1 MSAAGHSVTALSSES
16 RQGLLRRYIRDGHKQ
31 VFGWFYPGAMLLM
44 ANLDAH
50 QKSQGIAGD
59 FCEIGVC
66 QGKSLI
72 QLCLMVR
79 DGERTFGFDSF
90 ARLDRP
96 NDEAKLHAN
105 LATHVRDLS
114 RVTVTKADSRDLTV
128 DQLKELS
135 PAGFRMFSVDG
146 GHDEDIVYN
155 DLLLASGTLAIGGI
169 LLLDDYF
176 DRKFPGVSVA
186 ANRFFLQFAPAAIA
200 PFAIAGN
207 KVFFST
213 KPHHAEYLR
222 FLKEKSD
229 PAIVERTDFMFSE
242 EVIIYK
248 I

>member
-1 MSAAGHSVTALSSES
+1 
-16 RQGLLRRYIRDGHKQ
+16 

-44 ANLDAH
+44 ANLDAW
-50 QKSQGIAGD
+50 QKSRGVEGN
-59 FCEIGVC
+59 FCEIGVA

-72 QLCLMVR
+72 QLCLMMR

-90 ARLDRP
+90 ARTDRP
-96 NDEAKLHAN
+96 DDEEKARAN
-105 LATHVRDLS
+105 LSAHVRDLS
-114 RVTVTKADSRDLTV
+114 GVTVTKADSRDLTAA
-128 DQLKELS
+128 QLKQLS

-146 GHDEDIVYN
+146 SHDEATVYN
-155 DLLLASGTLAIGGI
+155 DLLLAIGTLANGGL

-186 ANRFFLQFAPAAIA
+186 TNRFFLESDPAPIA

-213 KPHHAEYLR
+213 KPDHAEYLR
-222 FLKEKSD
+222 FLKEKSV
-229 PAIVERTDFMFSE
+229 PAIVERTDSMFSA